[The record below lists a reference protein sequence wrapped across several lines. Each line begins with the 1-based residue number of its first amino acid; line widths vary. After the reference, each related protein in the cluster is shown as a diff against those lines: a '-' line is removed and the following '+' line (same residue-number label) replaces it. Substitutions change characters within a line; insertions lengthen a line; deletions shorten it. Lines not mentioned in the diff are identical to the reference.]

1 MKRLFDII
9 KKSMFAGVIFW
20 APLIITVLVVKF
32 IIHLAVEL
40 YALIPLEYLP
50 KTSLLATIPGLDV
63 ACIILIILLSGWML
77 NQYIGKVLLSH
88 WEGLLKRIPI
98 IRTIHRASKQS
109 IETLINSNTNAF
121 NRVVLVEYPRRDM
134 WSIAFI
140 TNDKADDFAAGDIIG
155 HEFVSVYVPTTPNPT
170 SGFIILVPIK
180 DVYPVNL
187 TTEEA
192 LRWIIS
198 LGLVSPK
205 ESNSGKIQ

>member
-1 MKRLFDII
+1 MKRFFDIL
-9 KKSMFAGVIFW
+9 KKSLLSGIVFW
-20 APLIITVLVVKF
+20 APLVITVLVVKF
-32 IIHLAVEL
+32 IVHLTVEL
-40 YALIPLEYLP
+40 YALIPLKYLP
-50 KTSLLATIPGLDV
+50 ETSPLVSIPGLDV
-63 ACIILIILLSGWML
+63 ACIFLIILLSGWML
-77 NQYIGKVLLSH
+77 NQYIGKVLLTY
-88 WEGLLKRIPI
+88 WENLLKRIPV
-98 IRTIHRASKQS
+98 IRSIYRASKQS
-109 IETLINSNTNAF
+109 IETIVNSNTNAF

-170 SGFIILVPIK
+170 SGFIILVPLK
-180 DVYPVNL
+180 DVYPIDL

-205 ESNSGKIQ
+205 DTSPNKL